1 MLHAA
6 SAHAIAHDIPLPVM
20 QGAYA
25 DFPEWLDEME
35 KKGAQNRN
43 VPPTV
48 CDWMITRMGADPE
61 QWVHTRPAK
70 YRERECV
77 SWLLQ

>member
-1 MLHAA
+1 
-6 SAHAIAHDIPLPVM
+6 
-20 QGAYA
+20 
-25 DFPEWLDEME
+25 ME